1 MNQADNEVRS
11 LFDGLQARR
20 TPPEAARA
28 RAFAAASAAF
38 AEVQNRHR
46 QRARNLFALAAVLT
60 LSTLVGV
67 ITLRT
72 PQTFSVQ
79 IAAASDL
86 TINGVAASGERTI
99 EVAPGD
105 SLSAGEPARLA
116 LGQGTD
122 LRLDRQTVIR
132 WIGESSIELTQGSV
146 FVDTGGVDD
155 MSVSTSRGT
164 VRDIGT
170 QFLVTL
176 DDSVMEVAVRSGRTI
191 IDSDLGTYHASA
203 DGYSGDVVT
212 LSADQASSRTE
223 PTSADRWNWI
233 HAVPR
238 GYDDTAVARLLEQ
251 IAQDLG
257 LRLQYADP
265 GAEAWVMNLQL
276 RGDEIDDLPPARA
289 LEVVAATSGLIARR
303 GPDQTLTVSLP

>member
-1 MNQADNEVRS
+1 MNQADNEVSS
-11 LFDGLQARR
+11 LFEGLQARS

-38 AEVQNRHR
+38 AEVQSRHR
-46 QRARNLFALAAVLT
+46 QRVRNLFALAAVLT
-60 LSTLVGV
+60 LTTLVGV

-86 TINGVAASGERTI
+86 SVNGVVTPGERTI
-99 EVAPGD
+99 EVSPGD

-116 LGQGTD
+116 LGQATD

-132 WIGESSIELTQGSV
+132 WISESSIELTQGSV

-155 MSVSTSRGT
+155 MSVRTSRGI

-176 DDSVMEVAVRSGRTI
+176 DDGVMEVAVRSGSTI
-191 IDSDLGTYHASA
+191 IDSDLGTYQASA

-223 PTSADRWNWI
+223 PTSADRWDWI

-251 IAQDLG
+251 IARDLG
-257 LRLQYADP
+257 LRLRYADP

-276 RGDEIDDLPPARA
+276 RGDEIDDLSPTRA
-289 LEVVAATSGLIARR
+289 LEVVAATSGLITRR
-303 GPDQTLTVSLP
+303 GPDQTLTVSLQ